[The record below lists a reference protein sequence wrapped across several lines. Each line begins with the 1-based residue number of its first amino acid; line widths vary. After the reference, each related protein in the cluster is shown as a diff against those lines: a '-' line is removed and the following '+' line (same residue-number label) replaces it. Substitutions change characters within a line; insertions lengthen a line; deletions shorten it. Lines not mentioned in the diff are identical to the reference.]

1 MMSVRLI
8 ARPLLGFCLASPLVP
23 SLVSQ
28 SVEANVIRGI
38 DTSVAGREEN
48 LLGYSVTEH
57 YSVFRGQDKAH
68 PAAEMTVKTTYEKDK
83 GKSYQILNESGS
95 EIILKQVLA
104 RVLDS
109 ERIATEPANRST
121 ALINSANYAMH
132 VKGSEIVGGRA
143 CLALAIVPRRKG
155 QYLFQ
160 GDLWVDARDGSI
172 VQLAGYTAKS
182 PSIFAGPTQV
192 ARQYAI
198 IDSFPMATHASA
210 TSQSWLFGQ
219 TTIEIEYTGYQIERR
234 VTATSESR

>member
-1 MMSVRLI
+1 MIVW
-8 ARPLLGFCLASPLVP
+8 PLLGFSMGPLFAPSLAS
-23 SLVSQ
+23 Q
-28 SVEANVIRGI
+28 ATEASVVRGI
-38 DTSVAGREEN
+38 DLSVASREQN
-48 LLGYSVTEH
+48 LLGYTVTEH
-57 YSVFRGQDKAH
+57 YSVFRGQDKTH
-68 PAAEMTVKTTYEKDK
+68 PAAEMTVRTTYEKDK
-83 GKSYQILNESGS
+83 GKSYEILNQSGS

-109 ERIATEPANRST
+109 ERVATEPANRST
-121 ALINSANYAMH
+121 ALINSANYSMH

-143 CLALAIVPRRKG
+143 CLALAIEPRRKG

-160 GDLWVDARDGSI
+160 GSLWVDAQDGSI

-192 ARQYAI
+192 ARQYSV
-198 IDSFPMATHASA
+198 IDSLPMATHASA

-234 VTATSESR
+234 APASAESR